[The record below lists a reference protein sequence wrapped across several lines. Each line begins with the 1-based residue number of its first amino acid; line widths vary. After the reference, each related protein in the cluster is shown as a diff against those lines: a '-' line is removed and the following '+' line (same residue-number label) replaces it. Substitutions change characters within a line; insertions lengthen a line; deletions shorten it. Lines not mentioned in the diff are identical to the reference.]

1 MPLPHLIAVID
12 DDTSLCQALTG
23 LLRSAGYA
31 ADGYASAD
39 QFLATARMLNVDC
52 IITDIQMPGMSGID
66 LKQDLVGRG
75 CTAPVILI
83 TGRDDALL
91 LARAEQSGALCIL
104 RKPFD
109 ADRLIAC
116 VVRAIGPGN

>member
-12 DDTSLCQALTG
+12 DDTSLCHALTG

-31 ADGYASAD
+31 ADGFATAD
-39 QFLATARMLNVDC
+39 QFLATAGALRVEC

-66 LKQDLVGRG
+66 LKHHLVAQG
-75 CTAPVILI
+75 CNVPVIMI
-83 TGRDDALL
+83 TGRADALL

-109 ADRLIAC
+109 ADRLMAC
-116 VVRAIGPGN
+116 ILRAICPGN